1 MKARKTIFD
10 LERRCDLLTE
20 YEQIVTDLR
29 NTYIQN
35 ANMIFTLGLCI
46 RTWPHRQGA
55 ISIDSYAN
63 SHGFSALDD
72 TSEVDA
78 LYSLELLLNLL
89 HWAPPNEKLSAGP
102 FDVNFGEASQLE
114 KECTRCIENIEYFL
128 THINMRVRE
137 KNVAPFP
144 QYAISKRDAQVD
156 AVIEAVPDLS
166 EALLSYLDIRNQ
178 NDMGVKEAVLKAIA
192 DYLEDRHRENYYK
205 GTMYAGLER
214 DIFTVFNNVDIR
226 HSGQKQ
232 WKLRKPERM
241 KLYDQTF
248 KAAVHL
254 LQMEDVKSFNVT
266 VSDLKKKQAKADET
280 KGNTMN

>member
-89 HWAPPNEKLSAGP
+89 HWAPTNEKLSAGP
-102 FDVNFGEASQLE
+102 FDVNFGAASQLE

-137 KNVAPFP
+137 KNVSPFP

-156 AVIEAVPDLS
+156 AVIEAVPQLS
-166 EALLSYLDIRNQ
+166 DALLSYLDVRNQ
-178 NDMGVKEAVLKAIA
+178 NDENAKKAVLKAIA
-192 DYLEDRHRENYYK
+192 DHLEQKRKDGCYK
-205 GTMYAGLER
+205 GTSYNGLCE
-214 DIFTVFNNVDIR
+214 DLFAVFNNASIR
-226 HSGQKQ
+226 HKNNKQ
-232 WKLRKPERM
+232 WKLPKPTRI

-248 KAAVHL
+248 RAAIHL
-254 LQMEDVKSFNVT
+254 LQMEDVDVFQARVKE
-266 VSDLKKKQAKADET
+266 LKKPPSN
-280 KGNTMN
+280 GNEAP